1 MLETANDAQ
10 MAWSVYFVYGD
21 REHIRFLLR
30 NIFVENDDPDMVDAH
45 FDQTADLWL
54 IESGRRV
61 GHVDLHSL
69 ISIPDDAGT
78 RRVLVDWVRFDEL
91 VPAFL
96 TGSVL
101 HHGEELRL
109 LAARDDFA
117 DTQSNLPLLYP
128 DTPIGYGMQVWVD
141 GDLTDQP
148 YEIYPDPD
156 PAESG

>member
-1 MLETANDAQ
+1 MTQ
-10 MAWSVYFVYGD
+10 MVVVS
-21 REHIRFLLR
+21 
-30 NIFVENDDPDMVDAH
+30 
-45 FDQTADLWL
+45 
-54 IESGRRV
+54 

-101 HHGEELRL
+101 RHGEELRL

-156 PAESG
+156 PAENG

>member
-10 MAWSVYFVYGD
+10 VVWSVFFVYGD

-30 NIFVENDDPDMVDAH
+30 NIFVENDNPDMVDAH
-45 FDQTADLWL
+45 VDQTADLWL
-54 IESGRRV
+54 IENGRRI

-69 ISIPDDAGT
+69 ISVPDDAGT
-78 RRVLVDWVRFDEL
+78 GRVLIDWVRFDEL

-96 TGSVL
+96 TGLVL
-101 HHGEELRL
+101 RHGEELRL
-109 LAARDDFA
+109 PAVQDDFA

-128 DTPIGYGMQVWVD
+128 DTPIGYGMQVWVE
-141 GDLTDQP
+141 GELTDQP

-156 PAESG
+156 PAKRD